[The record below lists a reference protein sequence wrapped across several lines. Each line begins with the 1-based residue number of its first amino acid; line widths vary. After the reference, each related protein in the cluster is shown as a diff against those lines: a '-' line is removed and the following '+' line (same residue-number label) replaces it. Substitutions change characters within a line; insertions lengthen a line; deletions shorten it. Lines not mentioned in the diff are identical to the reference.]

1 MVKYWDFSP
10 KMIKKKK
17 KECYLLSLVLFTIV
31 QKDLAREA
39 REAKEG
45 KGIRITNK
53 TCLQMTCFL
62 YMENSREY
70 SGN

>member
-17 KECYLLSLVLFTIV
+17 EWYLLSLVLFTIV
-31 QKDLAREA
+31 QKDLA